1 MVKKRDRYILKS
13 LPLLQ
18 SMQTF
23 TQKLEAFI
31 IACADWIW
39 GLPLLILIMGGGLI
53 LLFISRGL
61 PYLYLKHPI
70 DILTGKFD
78 KSSDQGQISHY
89 EALSTAL
96 AATVGMG
103 NIAGVAIA
111 IKIGGPGAIFWMW
124 ISAMIGVITKY
135 FTCTLAI
142 MYRGKDSDGKI
153 QGGPMYV
160 IMEGLGKQW
169 EFLASFFC
177 ISALIGCLPVFNANQ
192 LNQAIHDI
200 ILSDAGVS
208 QTLFSNSMVGLVLIA
223 MVGIVV
229 LGGLKRISLVA
240 SKLVP
245 FMVVIYFIAVLIIV
259 FQNIGNVPTY
269 FKMIFTNAFSAENY
283 SGDPMLG
290 GALGGLIILGLRRA
304 AFSNEAG
311 IGTAPMAHGAAK
323 TNEPVHEGLVAMLG
337 PIIDTLIV
345 CTLTALAILM
355 TDVWQTTEANGVTLT
370 ANAFEVSFPG
380 YGKYILLICIAS
392 FSISSLFTYSYFG
405 TKCFSFLAGAN
416 KKQWYNIPYV
426 LSILIGTSLS
436 MTAIISLIDFS
447 YALMAIPTMISTI
460 ILAPK
465 VMKVTKAYFA
475 KKH

>member
-1 MVKKRDRYILKS
+1 MVD
-13 LPLLQ
+13 
-18 SMQTF
+18 
-23 TQKLEAFI
+23 KLEEFI
-31 IACADWIW
+31 VACADWIW
-39 GLPLLILIMGGGLI
+39 GLPLLILIMGGGLT
-53 LLFISRGL
+53 LLIISRGL
-61 PYLYLKHPI
+61 PYLYLKHAI
-70 DILTGKFD
+70 NVLKGKYD
-78 KSSDQGQISHY
+78 EGTDLGQISHY

-111 IKIGGPGAIFWMW
+111 IKVGGPGAVFWMW
-124 ISAMIGVITKY
+124 VSALVGVVTKY

-142 MYRGKDSDGKI
+142 MYRGKDSAGEI

-160 IMEGLGKQW
+160 IVEGLGKQW
-169 EFLASFFC
+169 KFLASFFC
-177 ISALIGCLPVFNANQ
+177 LAGLIGCLPVFNANQ

-200 ILSDAGVS
+200 VLQDFGITQS
-208 QTLFSNSMVGLVLIA
+208 LFSNTCVGLLLIA

-229 LGGLKRISLVA
+229 LGGLKRIATVA

-245 FMVVIYFIAVLIIV
+245 FMVVVYFFAVIAIM
-259 FQNIGNVPTY
+259 FQNFEKIPTY
-269 FKMIFTNAFSAENY
+269 LTMIFTNAFTAENY

-290 GALGGLIILGLRRA
+290 GALGGLIVLGLRRA

-311 IGTAPMAHGAAK
+311 IGTASMAHGAAK
-323 TNEPVHEGLVAMLG
+323 TSEPVHEGLVAMLG

-355 TDVWQTTEANGVTLT
+355 TDVWLTTESNGVTLT
-370 ANAFEVSFPG
+370 AKAFEASFPIF
-380 YGKYILLICIAS
+380 GKYILLICIAS

-416 KKQWYNIPYV
+416 KSHWYNTPYV
-426 LSILIGTSLS
+426 ISILIGTSLS

-447 YALMAIPTMISTI
+447 YALMAIPTMLSTI
-460 ILAPK
+460 LLAPK
-465 VMKVTKAYFA
+465 VMEVTRKYF
-475 KKH
+475 KSL